1 MIRRGWTFAAVLC
14 TVLVAAIGP
23 SHAGRVCDLAFSECP
38 GRFSNGIVKIP
49 NELIWL
55 DAKIPFCNEYVQI
68 GNAAAHPPSVI
79 FIIDN
84 SGSMDENDPGVAR
97 FKVVSTLLDN
107 IHSFA
112 PGTEVGLVV
121 FTRRLAFDHRDNLF
135 FKTAFPADTAQHD
148 SFVPLTAL
156 NRRFSGGVSGLDT
169 LKALLK
175 HDRNGNLTYA
185 SRLPASRDN
194 SIIGRSNTR
203 DGTDIS
209 LGFQAAKVAMAASR
223 SDKSSRYFVFLSDGT
238 PSAPD
243 NGREGMIND
252 FIEGKETPSTFT
264 VFFDTQNSTPVAPG
278 TIVSMTANIKAN
290 GYSATNA
297 KSAYWAINTPG
308 SQLQDLLQDQVIGS
322 VLSVPARPKTASLAL
337 GDATHRT
344 TVMDSGNFLFSKR
357 VAMLEDTT
365 RIRLEYTYTYLDTA
379 AGAEAAKE
387 KTVPYTLAFVRAPGI
402 SLPQGM
408 AESCREQA
416 DISLFRN
423 GPPFT
428 AIATVAPG
436 DTILEAR
443 LTLRDGSPCQDCKLE
458 VMPST
463 TRVKDREPL
472 ILAPGPGY
480 LRAGF
485 EREISLTPAP
495 GDGRL
500 QHLPGDSIILLFV
513 NPENPLDR
521 VRKAF
526 PFSDAPTVLHI
537 GPQNDY
543 ARSPM
548 GPPTMGPQFLLVAD
562 PALRPSPVDADD
574 RWRTLPGPL
583 SSLDSLRYVG
593 LTVEASRA
601 FTLDLRIFSNLGAF
615 VNKLTFT
622 LDQTEFRKLEQGAR
636 DGTRRL
642 KVLWDSRTRDGALV
656 STGAYVI
663 KTTVTLMKIPGIAED
678 NTVRTDFRKVG
689 VLRSL

>member
-1 MIRRGWTFAAVLC
+1 MRRGWIFAAVMG
-14 TVLVAAIGP
+14 AAIVP
-23 SHAGRVCDLAFSECP
+23 SRAGRVCELAFSECP
-38 GRFSNGIVKIP
+38 GTFSNRVVKVP
-49 NELIWL
+49 DQLIWL

-68 GNAAAHPPSVI
+68 GDGAAHPPSVV

-112 PGTEVGLVV
+112 PGTEVGLVI
-121 FTRRLAFDHRDNLF
+121 FTRRLAFDHRDNPF
-135 FKTAFPADTAQHD
+135 FKTAFPTDTAQHD

-156 NRRFSGGVSGLDT
+156 NRRFSGGGSGIDT

-175 HDRNGNLTYA
+175 HDRNGNLAYA
-185 SRLPASRDN
+185 SKLPASRGN

-209 LGFQAAKVAMAASR
+209 LGFQAAKIAMMDSR
-223 SDKSSRYFVFLSDGT
+223 SDKAGRFFIFLSDGT

-243 NGREGMIND
+243 IGRERMIND
-252 FIEGKETPSTFT
+252 FMDGKDTPTTFT

-278 TIVSMTANIKAN
+278 TIVAMTANIKAN
-290 GYSATNA
+290 LYSATNP

-308 SQLQDLLQDQVIGS
+308 SQLQDLLQTQVIGN
-322 VLSVPARPKTASLAL
+322 VLSVPARPKSASLAL
-337 GDATHRT
+337 GDATHQT
-344 TVMDSGNFLFSKR
+344 AGVDAVNFLFTKR
-357 VAMLEDTT
+357 VAMLGDTT

-379 AGAEAAKE
+379 AGTQAAKE
-387 KTVPYTLAFVRAPGI
+387 KTVPYLLTFVRAPGI
-402 SLPQGM
+402 ALPQGM
-408 AESCREQA
+408 AESCKDQA

-423 GPPFT
+423 GLPNV
-428 AIATVAPG
+428 AIAAIAPE
-436 DTILEAR
+436 DTLLEAR
-443 LTLRDGSPCQDCKLE
+443 LTLPDGSLCNNCKLE

-463 TRVKDREPL
+463 TRVKDKEPL
-472 ILAPGPGY
+472 VLAPGQGY
-480 LRAGF
+480 LGGRF
-485 EREISLTPAP
+485 QREISLTAAP

-500 QHLPGDSIILLFV
+500 QHLPGDSIVVLFIS
-513 NPENPLDR
+513 PENPLDR

-526 PFSDAPTVLHI
+526 PFTNAPAALYI

-548 GPPTMGPQFLLVAD
+548 GPPSVEPQFLLVAV
-562 PALRPSPVDADD
+562 PTLRPSPKDATDQ
-574 RWRTLPGPL
+574 WRMLPGPM
-583 SSLDSLRYVG
+583 SPQDSLRYVG
-593 LTVEASRA
+593 LSVEASRA

-622 LDQTEFRKLEQGAR
+622 VDQIEFQKLEKGAR
-636 DGTRRL
+636 GDTRLL
-642 KVLWDSRTRDGALV
+642 KVLWDSRARNGAMV
-656 STGAYVI
+656 NSGAYVI
-663 KTTVTLMKIPGIAED
+663 KSKVTLMKIPGIAED
-678 NTVRTDFRKVG
+678 NTVRTDFRRVG